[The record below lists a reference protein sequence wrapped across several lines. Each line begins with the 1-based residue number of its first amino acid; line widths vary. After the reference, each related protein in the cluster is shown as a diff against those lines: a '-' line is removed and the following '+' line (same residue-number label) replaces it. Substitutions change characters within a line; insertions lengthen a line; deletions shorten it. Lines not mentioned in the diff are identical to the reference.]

1 MIARQASHNSHN
13 NYLSGES
20 AELLMNLLAGQAAVD
35 CQQLPLGRWEEVEE
49 WKKVSLS
56 FVRDRRGFG

>member
-1 MIARQASHNSHN
+1 MIARQASHSSHN
-13 NYLSGES
+13 NYMSGES

-35 CQQLPLGRWEEVEE
+35 CQQLPVGRWEEMEE

-56 FVRDRRGFG
+56 AV

>member
-1 MIARQASHNSHN
+1 MIARQASHISHN
-13 NYLSGES
+13 NYMSGES

-35 CQQLPLGRWEEVEE
+35 CQQLPVGRWEEVEE

-56 FVRDRRGFG
+56 VLGDNRRFG